1 MDSFFSLFSEEK
13 IPKVLG
19 NDVKKNEFDSSK
31 TDSKDEIF
39 FIFDPKREVEV
50 GRSGKE
56 QKWRSKK

>member
-1 MDSFFSLFSEEK
+1 MDLWISKNSCQLK
-13 IPKVLG
+13 M
-19 NDVKKNEFDSSK
+19 KKNEFDSSK

-56 QKWRSKK
+56 QK

>member
-19 NDVKKNEFDSSK
+19 NDVKKNEFESSK

-56 QKWRSKK
+56 QK